1 MLYRIANFCEMILG
15 ALGEKLILS
24 EQTNQLLTD
33 IKAKVPSSF
42 DLNKSRFNEPSAPAA
57 FQAKSNSVD
66 KDDKADLSDVS
77 EVKAPAFAPK
87 KSNASEPS
95 SPEPSPFL
103 PKSGSEN
110 SSSFEPSKPEPS
122 PFLPK
127 KDSGAIDDLDDLD
140 DVLNGKSPFKPM
152 GQSPFKPLSDK

>member
-1 MLYRIANFCEMILG
+1 M
-15 ALGEKLILS
+15 
-24 EQTNQLLTD
+24 
-33 IKAKVPSSF
+33 
-42 DLNKSRFNEPSAPAA
+42 
-57 FQAKSNSVD
+57 
-66 KDDKADLSDVS
+66 
-77 EVKAPAFAPK
+77 KAPAFAPK